1 MERISVAPDLF
12 YVAIEKETGKMA
24 GFLDGIATDEMV
36 FRDEFFTDASL
47 HNPKGRNIMLLGL
60 DVLPEFRKK
69 GLAREIVWNYCRRE
83 EKRKGTGWFLPATKK
98 R

>member
-12 YVAIEKETGKMA
+12 YVAIEKESGKMA

-60 DVLPEFRKK
+60 DVLPEFRKI

-83 EKRKGTGWFLPATKK
+83 EKKERKRLVLTCNEK

>member
-60 DVLPEFRKK
+60 DVLPEFRKI
-69 GLAREIVWNYCRRE
+69 GLAREIVKIGFFAFVSGIRYDFPVFE
-83 EKRKGTGWFLPATKK
+83 
-98 R
+98 